1 MYTMRKQRNKEGR
14 QKSKESEK
22 EKDPN
27 WKGKIKLGFIC
38 RSHSGLCRESR
49 ILWKPQRRQLDLS
62 KFSKV
67 GGYNWNLILT
77 SPVMF
82 NFKRCYL
89 K

>member
-38 RSHSGLCRESR
+38 R
-49 ILWKPQRRQLDLS
+49 
-62 KFSKV
+62 
-67 GGYNWNLILT
+67 
-77 SPVMF
+77 
-82 NFKRCYL
+82 
-89 K
+89 